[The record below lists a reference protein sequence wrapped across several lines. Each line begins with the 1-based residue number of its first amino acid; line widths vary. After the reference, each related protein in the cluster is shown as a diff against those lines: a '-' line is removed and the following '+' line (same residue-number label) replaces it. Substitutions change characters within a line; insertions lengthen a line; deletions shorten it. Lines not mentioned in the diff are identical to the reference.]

1 MYSKIIVLRFQKEI
15 VDKPIVSNL
24 VRKYNLS
31 FNILK
36 ATIYP
41 RRQGVMVLELYGS
54 REDYKNGINYLKNL
68 GVQVTHVAQ
77 DITRDEEKCYQC
89 GACTA
94 ICPTYALHIIR
105 PSMEVK
111 FDSEKCSGCELCVRV
126 CPPHAMKAHIDN
138 DFIANFET

>member
-15 VDKPIVSNL
+15 IDKPIVSNL

-36 ATIYP
+36 ATVYP
-41 RRQGVMVLELYGS
+41 RRQGVMVLELSGR
-54 REDYKNGINYLKNL
+54 REDYEQGIKYLKNL
-68 GVQVTHVAQ
+68 NVQVTHVAQ

-94 ICPTYALHIIR
+94 ICPTGALYIIR

-126 CPPHAMKAHIDN
+126 CPPHAMNASIDN

>member
-15 VDKPIVSNL
+15 IDKPIVSNL

-41 RRQGVMVLELYGS
+41 RREGVMVLELSGR
-54 REDYKNGINYLKNL
+54 REDYEQGIKYLKNL
-68 GVQVTHVAQ
+68 GVKVTHVAQ

-94 ICPTYALHIIR
+94 ICPTGALHIIR

-111 FDSEKCSGCELCVRV
+111 FDSEKCSGCELCVRA
-126 CPPHAMKAHIDN
+126 CPPHAMNASIDN